1 MHLVFRTFVRSL
13 YLVSNATYVVLS
25 LNEGTISIQRK
36 MGFSSYDCRN
46 RCRNLL
52 QIIAISILLLITC
65 HRIIHLLKESIS
77 LNTYTIEDG
86 AEVPGITIC
95 GRDKRENQENL
106 TFAEF
111 QGVRRPIT
119 DFITRARYLYASPVS
134 NNRSMSNIEND
145 LWYESYYLQAQGGTF
160 TISKCIT
167 VDLPIRRV
175 LYPKDLIVITYL
187 SMNI

>member
-1 MHLVFRTFVRSL
+1 M
-13 YLVSNATYVVLS
+13 
-25 LNEGTISIQRK
+25 I
-36 MGFSSYDCRN
+36 
-46 RCRNLL
+46 L

-95 GRDKRENQENL
+95 SRDHRKKQENL

-111 QGVRRPIT
+111 QGVRTPIT
-119 DFITRARYLYASPVS
+119 DFITRARYLYASPIS
-134 NNRSMSNIEND
+134 SNRSMSNIEDD
-145 LWYESYYLQAQGGTF
+145 LWHGSYYLQALGSTF

-167 VDLPIRRV
+167 IDLPIRKI
-175 LYPKDLIVITYL
+175 LYPKDLIVIAYFMNSKTYSVIVKL
-187 SMNI
+187 IFAKIFILGTYSIPKRQLFIG